1 MVEHSKSKST
11 QPSCQTTSRQP
22 HPVQSFPAEKM
33 LDLVVTLDV
42 VDTVVFRD
50 DDDAVVE

>member
-1 MVEHSKSKST
+1 
-11 QPSCQTTSRQP
+11 
-22 HPVQSFPAEKM
+22 M

-50 DDDAVVE
+50 DDDAEVKFGLSLEDLVLCAML

>member
-1 MVEHSKSKST
+1 V
-11 QPSCQTTSRQP
+11 
-22 HPVQSFPAEKM
+22 AAANLL

>member
-1 MVEHSKSKST
+1 
-11 QPSCQTTSRQP
+11 
-22 HPVQSFPAEKM
+22 M

-50 DDDAVVE
+50 DDDAVVEFGLSLEDLVLCAML